1 MLKNELM
8 LRNPMRILNR
18 ATETPLPPG
27 GFGAVLARAGVGKTA
42 FLVQLALDSLIEGRN
57 VLHISLNDPVQK
69 ISLWYREVLQT
80 AAAEQAVRE
89 ITPLWESLQPHLF
102 IMTFRVEGFSA
113 PRLEERMT
121 DLTAQGIFLP
131 EVLLVDGLPF
141 DEPATT
147 ATLADLKA
155 LADRFQLRTWFTVR
169 THRHEAPGEGGLP
182 PQIQPVNDLF
192 DILVQLS
199 PEAGSIQ
206 VQPLRGVGEL
216 SLVLDPATMLV
227 RDGG

>member
-18 ATETPLPPG
+18 AIGAPLSPG

-42 FLVQLALDSLIEGRN
+42 FLVQLALESLIEGRN

-69 ISLWYREVLQT
+69 VSLWYQEVLHT

-89 ITPLWESLQPHLF
+89 IAPLWESLQPHLF

-121 DLTAQGIFLP
+121 DLTAQDIFQP

-141 DEPATT
+141 KDPTSAAMLE
-147 ATLADLKA
+147 DLKA
-155 LADRFQLRTWFTVR
+155 LAKRFRLRVWFTVR
-169 THRHEAPGEGGLP
+169 THRHEAPDEGGLP
-182 PQIQPVNDLF
+182 PQIQPVDRLF
-192 DILVQLS
+192 DILLQLS
-199 PEAGSIQ
+199 PEGDSIQ
-206 VQPLRGVGEL
+206 VLPLRGLDAL
-216 SLVLDPATMLV
+216 SLVLDPATMRV
-227 RDGG
+227 RDNG